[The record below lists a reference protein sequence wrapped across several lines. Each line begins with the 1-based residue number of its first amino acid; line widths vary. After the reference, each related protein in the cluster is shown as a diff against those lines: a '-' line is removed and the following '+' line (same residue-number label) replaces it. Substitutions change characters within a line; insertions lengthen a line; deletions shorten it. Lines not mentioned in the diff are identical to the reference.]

1 MENWC
6 AFVCFHDICEAV
18 VDPAINPSESK
29 YSFLRIFFSILDKTK
44 DSMGAMLAR
53 CHEQM
58 QIKKHLCWMAWAQ
71 PHVCRL

>member
-18 VDPAINPSESK
+18 VDPGINPSESR
-29 YSFLRIFFSILDKTK
+29 YPFLRIFFSILDKTK
-44 DSMGAMLAR
+44 DSVGAMLAR

-58 QIKKHLCWMAWAQ
+58 HIKRHLCWMAWAQ